1 MKTYLRITD
10 IFPCSPASEGGGSAA
25 ASSENQTTSQP
36 HKQQACA
43 ATQTTSQP
51 QNNSQKQQVSF
62 GPGGRG
68 GKRQMGAPIEKPR
81 DGKKTFGRLLK
92 YFANEKKTVI
102 IMFFFVALTV
112 VLNILAP
119 TLLSRS
125 IDAITMREF
134 DRVPRILITMVIIYL
149 IASGCTLFESIIG
162 GKLSMRIVKNMR
174 ADLFGKIVD
183 LPVSF
188 LDTHSHG
195 DLMSRMTN
203 DAENVSNVISQSM
216 SSLFSG
222 VMTLIGTVAVMLW
235 YSWQLTLLSCFI
247 IIFSVI
253 FTQVLSKIIR
263 RYYVK
268 RQSLLGQINGI
279 VEEKV
284 TNFKTVTA
292 YNQQSQVINEFSVV
306 SDDLTNTGIKSEI
319 ISSSL
324 GPVMNMLNN
333 VSFVVVA
340 VFGAYFAIRG
350 YITVGVIS
358 AFIIYSKQ
366 FSRPINELS
375 QLYGSIQTAIA
386 GAERIFEI
394 LDAPSENKDGSV
406 HMTETNGV
414 IEFKNVNFSY
424 VPGKQ
429 VIKDFSLKVES
440 GKKIALVGSTG
451 SGKTTIVNL
460 LMRFY
465 DIDSGEIT
473 LDGVN
478 IRDIPLPELRDMIG
492 IVLQDTVL
500 FTDTLGNNLK
510 YAAPDADRVKLY
522 NAARASGCDL
532 IARALPQGYRTI
544 LTDSGDNL
552 SQGQRQLVTIG
563 RAFLSY
569 PHILILDEATSN
581 IDTRTE
587 ISIQNAMYRLMKGR
601 TSLIIAHRLSTI
613 QDADTIVVMDK
624 GTIVETGNHDELLQ
638 KKGRYYDLYM
648 TQFAGQET

>member
-1 MKTYLRITD
+1 MIMNFSQGAKSLFLYAQGN
-10 IFPCSPASEGGGSAA
+10 SGGGGS
-25 ASSENQTTSQP
+25 SPS
-36 HKQQACA
+36 
-43 ATQTTSQP
+43 
-51 QNNSQKQQVSF
+51 
-62 GPGGRG
+62 GGRG
-68 GKRQMGAPIEKPR
+68 GFGPGRGRMQMGAPTEKAK
-81 DGKKTFGRLLK
+81 DSKKTLGRLLN
-92 YFANEKKTVI
+92 YFAKERGTLALL
-102 IMFFFVALTV
+102 FVLVAISV

-119 TLLSRS
+119 ALLSQS

-134 DRVPRILITMVIIYL
+134 ARVPRILLIMISIYL
-149 IASGCTLFESIIG
+149 ISSACTFFETRVG
-162 GKLSMRIVKNMR
+162 GRLSMRIVKNMR
-174 ADLFGKIVD
+174 SDLFAKIVD
-183 LPVSF
+183 LPVSY
-188 LDTHSHG
+188 LDRHSHG

-222 VMTLIGTVAVMLW
+222 AMTLVGTILVMLW
-235 YSWQLTLLSCFI
+235 YSWQLTLLSCSVV
-247 IIFSVI
+247 IFSVL
-253 FTQVLSKIIR
+253 FTQVLSKLIR
-263 RYYVK
+263 KYYLR
-268 RQSLLGQINGI
+268 RQQLLGNINGI

-284 TNFKTVTA
+284 SNFKTVTA
-292 YNQQSQVINEFSVV
+292 YNQQIEVVKDFAQV
-306 SDDLTNTGIKSEI
+306 SDELTKTGIIAEV
-319 ISSSL
+319 ISSSM

-358 AFIIYSKQ
+358 AFIVYSKQ

-375 QLYGSIQTAIA
+375 QLYGQIQTAIA
-386 GAERIFEI
+386 GAERVFSI
-394 LDAPSENKDGSV
+394 LDTPSENKEGSIHV
-406 HMTETNGV
+406 SSTNGV
-414 IEFKNVNFSY
+414 IEFKDVNFSY

-429 VIKDFSLKVES
+429 VIKNFNLKVES

-465 DIDSGEIT
+465 DIDSGTIT
-473 LDGVN
+473 LDGIN
-478 IRDIPLPELRDMIG
+478 IKDIPLPELRNLIG

-500 FTDTLGNNLK
+500 FTDTLRNNLA
-510 YAAPDADRVKLY
+510 YAAPEADRLAVFK
-522 NAARASGCDL
+522 AAHASGCDQ
-532 IARALPQGYRTI
+532 IAKALPHGYSTV

-569 PHILILDEATSN
+569 PNILILDEATSN

-587 ISIQNAMYRLMKGR
+587 ISIQNAMYKLMEGR

-613 QDADTIVVMDK
+613 RDADTIVVMDQ
-624 GTIVETGNHDELLQ
+624 GSIVETGSHQELLAE
-638 KKGRYYDLYM
+638 KGRYYDLYM

>member
-1 MKTYLRITD
+1 MMNWFRNMT
-10 IFPCSPASEGGGSAA
+10 SPRHPEDGAGSGGGSAA
-25 ASSENQTTSQP
+25 AQKN
-36 HKQQACA
+36 KQQA
-43 ATQTTSQP
+43 SP
-51 QNNSQKQQVSF
+51 MSMMGRGR
-62 GPGGRG
+62 GPGS
-68 GKRQMGAPIEKPR
+68 MGAPIEQAK
-81 DGKKTFGRLLK
+81 DKKKTLGRLIN
-92 YFANEKKTVI
+92 YFSKERATVI
-102 IMFFFVALTV
+102 FLFIIVGTTV
-112 VLNILAP
+112 VLNIVAP
-119 TLLSRS
+119 ALLSQS

-134 DRVPRILITMVIIYL
+134 SRVPKILMTMVIIYL
-149 IASGCTLFESIIG
+149 IASACSFFEGRISA
-162 GKLSMRIVKNMR
+162 KLSTRIVKNMR
-174 ADLFGKIVD
+174 SDLFAKIID
-183 LPVSF
+183 LPVSY
-188 LDTHSHG
+188 LDNHSHG

-203 DAENVSNVISQSM
+203 DAENISNVISQSM

-235 YSWQLTLLSCFI
+235 YSWQLTLLSCSVI
-247 IIFSVI
+247 VFSVI
-253 FTQVLSKIIR
+253 FTQVISKVIR
-263 RYYVK
+263 KYYLK
-268 RQSLLGQINGI
+268 RQQLLGQINGI

-292 YNQQSQVINEFSVV
+292 YNQQAPVV
-306 SDDLTNTGIKSEI
+306 QDFTEISDNLTKTGIIAEI
-319 ISSSL
+319 ISSAM

-333 VSFVVVA
+333 ISFVVVA
-340 VFGAYFAIRG
+340 VFGAYFAIKG

-358 AFIIYSKQ
+358 AFIVYSKQ

-375 QLYGSIQTAIA
+375 QLYGQIQTAIA
-386 GAERIFEI
+386 GAERVFDV
-394 LDAPSENKDGSV
+394 LDAPAENKEGTQHLSK
-406 HMTETNGV
+406 TEGV

-429 VIKDFSLKVES
+429 VIRNFNLKVES

-473 LDGVN
+473 LDGIN
-478 IRDIPLPELRDMIG
+478 IKDIPLPELRDLIG

-500 FTDTLGNNLK
+500 FTDTLGNNLT
-510 YAAPDADRVKLY
+510 YAKPDANRVQLY
-522 NAARASGCDL
+522 NAARASGCDQ
-532 IARALPQGYRTI
+532 IARALPHGYRTI

-587 ISIQNAMYRLMKGR
+587 KSIQEAMYRLMKGR

-613 QDADTIVVMDK
+613 RDADTIVVMDQ
-624 GTIVETGNHDELLQ
+624 GSIVEVFTDMKVWMGIRQVIEQVNANAL
-638 KKGRYYDLYM
+638 
-648 TQFAGQET
+648 AA

>member
-10 IFPCSPASEGGGSAA
+10 TFPCSPAAEGGGSAA
-25 ASSENQTTSQP
+25 ANENKTASQP
-36 HKQQACA
+36 QKQQAG
-43 ATQTTSQP
+43 
-51 QNNSQKQQVSF
+51 F

-68 GKRQMGAPIEKPR
+68 RRQMGAPIEKPKN
-81 DGKKTFGRLLK
+81 GKKTLGRLLK
-92 YFANEKKTVI
+92 YFANEKKTVL

-112 VLNILAP
+112 VLNIVAP

-134 DRVPRILITMVIIYL
+134 DRVPRILFTMVIIYL
-149 IASGCTLFESIIG
+149 IASACTLFESIIG

-188 LDTHSHG
+188 LDNHSHG

-235 YSWQLTLLSCFI
+235 YSWQLTLLSCSI

-268 RQSLLGQINGI
+268 RQTLLGQINGI

-284 TNFKTVTA
+284 SNFKTVTA
-292 YNQQSQVINEFSVV
+292 YNQQAQVVDDFSDVSNE
-306 SDDLTNTGIKSEI
+306 LTKTGIKAEI
-319 ISSSL
+319 ISSAL

-386 GAERIFEI
+386 GAERVFDIF
-394 LDAPSENKDGSV
+394 DAPSENKDGSV
-406 HMTETNGV
+406 HVDQTKGV
-414 IEFKNVNFSY
+414 IEFKHVNFSY

-429 VIKDFSLKVES
+429 VIKDFNLKVES

-473 LDGVN
+473 LDGTN
-478 IRDIPLPELRDMIG
+478 IRDIPLPELRDLIG

-510 YAAPDADRVKLY
+510 FAAPEADRLAIFK
-522 NAARASGCDL
+522 AAHASGVDI
-532 IARALPQGYRTI
+532 IARTLPHGFSTV

-569 PHILILDEATSN
+569 PYILILDEATSN

-587 ISIQNAMYRLMKGR
+587 ISIQNAMYKLMEGR

-613 QDADTIVVMDK
+613 RDADTIVVMDQ
-624 GTIVETGNHDELLQ
+624 GSIVETGNHEELLE